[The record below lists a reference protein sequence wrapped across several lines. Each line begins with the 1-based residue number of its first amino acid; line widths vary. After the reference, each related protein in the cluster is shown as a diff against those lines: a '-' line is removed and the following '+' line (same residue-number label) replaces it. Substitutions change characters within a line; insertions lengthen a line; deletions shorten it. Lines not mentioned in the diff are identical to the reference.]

1 MLFYSRTLQQQ
12 FREHQSLLQPLED
25 STLITLY
32 SRKLTTPEDV
42 AKLTRQQIMG
52 LDLDAREIE
61 NLFNVATTAA
71 LVLDLLR

>member
-25 STLITLY
+25 STLILLY

-42 AKLTRQQIMG
+42 AMLTRQQIMG
-52 LDLDAREIE
+52 LDLDEREIE